1 MNNMYATIFISLMLV
16 LVYLTI
22 NSYFFEQ
29 DQDFLKWE
37 LKHYCYMVDQ
47 KAWPDYKDL
56 ASECNR

>member
-37 LKHYCYMVDQ
+37 FKTLLLYGGPKSV
-47 KAWPDYKDL
+47 A
-56 ASECNR
+56 